1 MKKLYSLIA
10 MLVLIASA
18 HAQNPFFQVVNYR
31 GAFAPAPATPWTD
44 GWTNWDPQNTSYG
57 APTVTV
63 STTITSNTTWT
74 SNNVYLI
81 QGLVYVKNGATLTIQ
96 PGTVIR
102 GDASIPNSSL
112 IITKGSKINAVGTST
127 NPIVFT
133 SSKSEGSRAKG
144 DWGGVIILGKG
155 TLNRPGGTA
164 NIEGIAASTD
174 TEFGGGTS
182 PDNEDNS
189 GNLKYIRIE
198 YGGYVFNTD
207 QEINGLTLGAV
218 GRNTVIDF
226 VQCSFINDDAFEW
239 FGGTVNASHLV
250 AYKCLDDNWDT
261 DNGYSGSVQFCLAVR
276 DPNISDQSSGS
287 TSEGFESDND
297 AAGSSN
303 TPQTTCVFSNVTEI
317 GPFRGSTLSS
327 WPTTFKFRR
336 AARFRRNSGI
346 KLLNSVLTDYPY
358 GVFIDGTACRANL
371 QSGTTVFKNNIVAGC
386 FRASEPGTANTVLD
400 SLYSSSKFKN
410 DSLLNTSGI
419 LISPY
424 DSLSPDFR
432 PEIGSLALSNVNFTD
447 AAFNNRKIIVSA
459 ASSIREVTYR
469 GAFAPAPSIQ
479 WTDGWTEWDPQNKVY
494 PAPTVTVSGTIT
506 SNTTWTSGNTYLI
519 SGLVY
524 VASGVTLTIEAGTV
538 IRGDATVPNSSL
550 IITKNARLI
559 ANGTVNS
566 PIVFTSSKTEG
577 TRAVGDWGGVIILGR
592 ASLNR
597 PGGVANIEGIAAS
610 TSTEFGGGATPNDDD
625 NSGSLKYLRIEFG
638 GYIFNTDQEI
648 NGLTLGAVGRG
659 TTIDYVQCSFINDDA
674 FEWFGGTVNCAHL
687 VSYRCL
693 DDHWDT
699 DNGYNGSVQFCLG
712 VRDPN
717 ISDQSSGSTSEGF
730 ESDND
735 AAGSSNNPQT
745 RALFTNVTEI
755 GPFRGTVQ
763 ANNSWPSTFKF
774 RRAARIRRNT
784 GLRLFNSILM
794 DYPYGVFMDG
804 TAVRANLQSG
814 NTRFKNN
821 LIAGCTFATEPN
833 TVSTVRDSIFG
844 SGTGLF
850 KNDSLATT
858 SGVLVTPYNF
868 TSPDYRPAPSSLAL
882 TGAAFTDAAFNG
894 LIVPCDEVSTPG
906 AIQGAANVIS
916 CTSTTDLTY
925 SISPVVNATN
935 YLWTVPAGVS
945 IVSGQGTNILVVRF
959 STTYVSGG
967 SITVVAKNDCG
978 NTSAASSRVIVKTA
992 IATPTIITGAAN
1004 ACLFIDDVTNYS
1016 TPVISNADS
1025 YLWTIRDT
1033 AVITSGQGT
1042 NTVEV
1047 YFPSAVSRDTIFVA
1061 AKGACF
1067 TTPTKSFPITT
1078 TRPADP
1084 SVLTGLTN
1092 VCSKFNGNAVSD
1104 TVIYRTRKLPNTSQ
1118 YLWTVPANVTI
1129 VGGNGTNSFLT
1140 IDTSLTVTFN
1150 SAFVSGS
1157 ISVFA
1162 VAPCG
1167 QSVRSFSLSISKI
1180 VASSPT
1186 AIQKSFDPSIPAT
1199 TQVCGSP
1206 SENYLIRKVTNA
1218 TGFNWSFASGSF
1230 ATITRLNP
1238 VGPNDTAITVTF
1250 QPGFTRDTLRVASVT
1265 PCSISAFRTI
1275 VLTAPS
1281 APVITATNLVTNVCG
1296 QRKVR
1301 YSVSTPVG
1309 VTGFE
1314 WSFVGNGLSSTAVID
1329 SGTSASRVIV
1339 VRYPSN
1345 AAAAVDDSVRC
1356 QYVSNCGLS
1365 AFGRLK
1371 ITLSALTVPSAP
1383 SITATTL
1390 VSNVCGGRKVRY
1402 SVATTPAATSSSGA
1416 ATGYEWSLVGSGL
1429 SSTAVIDSGTTSS
1442 RVIVVLYPSNAAA
1455 AVSDSVLCRYTSDC
1469 GFSNYARFKNSLS
1482 ALAAPAA
1489 PSITATTLVSNVCG
1503 GRKVRYSV
1511 ATTPAATSS
1520 SGAATGYEW
1529 SLVGS
1534 GLSSTAVIDS
1544 GTTSSRVIVVL
1555 YPSNAAAAVSDSVLC
1570 RYTSD
1575 CGFSNYARFKNSLP
1589 ALAAPAAPASM
1600 TITKIVD
1607 INCGRPRYRFRT
1619 DALVAATT
1627 SAGAATGWD
1636 WQFTGN
1642 LLGNS
1647 SNYIIDSGSLTSQ
1660 IFTVEFQI
1668 PNAADISDSVKVRYS
1683 SLCGSGTW
1691 RPAKLTNTAS
1701 AINPPAAP
1709 ASLTITRIPELIC
1722 GKPRYRYAAPSLST
1736 ASSTTVAGTGWQWEL
1751 FGGGPLVS
1759 AFTIDS
1765 GSVNSRVITVQ
1776 FESPVAATLNSDSVR
1791 VRYTSFCGNGAW
1803 RSARLT
1809 NLLTTTTTPSAPSG
1823 ISSTVVDTTCGGR
1836 VIRYAVSEATSSTSA
1851 LPAGYQWTFVGT
1863 SLHGSLGSTYVI
1875 DSGTVNSRVIRVR
1888 YLSSLAASANDSVR
1902 CAYISA
1908 CGIGSNARLRVPI
1921 TTSCTPQT
1929 TKIQSPMTSNT
1940 KIGLSDVQIQVY
1952 PNPSNSFFNLQ
1963 VITAGHEPVYVRVLD
1978 VQGRFI
1984 RSFMVAPNNTHQIGD
1999 NLKQGT
2005 YLFEIKQG
2013 DIQKAIKVVKF

>member
-1 MKKLYSLIA
+1 MKKFLSLFA
-10 MLVLIASA
+10 MMLLLGVA
-18 HAQNPFFQVVNYR
+18 HAQNPFFQVVDYR
-31 GAFAPAPATPWTD
+31 GAFAPAPTTPWTD

-63 STTITSNTTWT
+63 STAITSNTTWT

-102 GDASIPNSSL
+102 GDASVPNSSL

-133 SSKSEGSRAKG
+133 SSNSEGSRAKG

-261 DNGYSGSVQFCLAVR
+261 DNGYSGSVQFCLGVR

-410 DSLLNTSGI
+410 DSLLNTTGI

-638 GYIFNTDQEI
+638 GYVFNTDQEI

-814 NTRFKNN
+814 TTRFKNN

-868 TSPDYRPAPSSLAL
+868 TSPDYRPATASLAL

-894 LIVPCDEVSTPG
+894 LIVPCDEVNTPG

-916 CTSTTDLTY
+916 CTSTTNITY
-925 SISPVVNATN
+925 SIASVVNATN
-935 YLWTVPAGVS
+935 YLWTVPAGVT
-945 IVSGQGTNILVVRF
+945 IVSGQGTNTLVVRF
-959 STTYVSGG
+959 ATTYISGG
-967 SITVVAKNDCG
+967 ILSVVAKNDCG
-978 NTSAASSRVIVKTA
+978 NTSIASTKTILKTT
-992 IATPTIITGAAN
+992 IATPSLVSGPAN
-1004 ACLFIDDVTNYS
+1004 ACLYLDDVAIYT
-1016 TPVISNADS
+1016 TPQVSNVDS
-1025 YLWTIRDT
+1025 YLWSVRDT
-1033 AVITSGQGT
+1033 ATITSGQGT
-1042 NTVEV
+1042 NTIEV
-1047 YFPSAVSRDTIFVA
+1047 YFPVAVNRDTISVV

-1067 TTPTKSFPITT
+1067 TSAAKVLSITT
-1078 TRPADP
+1078 TRPGNP
-1084 SVLTGLTN
+1084 SVLTGSVD
-1092 VCSKFNGNAVSD
+1092 VCAKIGANNVSD
-1104 TVIYRTRKLPNTSQ
+1104 TVIYKTRILANTSA
-1118 YLWTVPANVTI
+1118 YRWTVPANVNI
-1129 VGGNGTNSFLT
+1129 VGGNGSNT
-1140 IDTSLTVTFN
+1140 ITTSDTALVVTFN
-1150 SAFVSGS
+1150 SAFVSGN
-1157 ISVFA
+1157 ISVQAF
-1162 VAPCG
+1162 APCG
-1167 QSVRSFSLSISKI
+1167 LSLSSKSLTVYKR
-1180 VASSPT
+1180 VAATPSTVAETFNGT
-1186 AIQKSFDPSIPAT
+1186 AAAIPAKT
-1199 TQVCGSP
+1199 SVCGLTTAT
-1206 SENYLIRKVTNA
+1206 YRIRKVTYA
-1218 TGFNWSFASGSF
+1218 TAYTWSMRNGSL
-1230 ATITRLNP
+1230 ATITSLN
-1238 VGPNDTAITVTF
+1238 GAGANDTAVTVTF
-1250 QPGFTRDTLRVASVT
+1250 LSGYTRDTLQVQSIT
-1265 PCSISAFRTI
+1265 PCSISAAKIT
-1275 VLTAPS
+1275 VLSAILAPPAVS
-1281 APVITATNLVTNVCG
+1281 NITASTGNTTPCIGDV
-1296 QRKVR
+1296 
-1301 YSVSTPVG
+1301 VSYTA
-1309 VTGFE
+1309 
-1314 WSFVGNGLSSTAVID
+1314 SSLAPTTSQSAVAVYRWTRPNFTTI
-1329 SGTSASRVIV
+1329 TSAS
-1339 VRYPSN
+1339 
-1345 AAAAVDDSVRC
+1345 ADS
-1356 QYVSNCGLS
+1356 ST
-1365 AFGRLK
+1365 
-1371 ITLSALTVPSAP
+1371 ITLSF
-1383 SITATTL
+1383 
-1390 VSNVCGGRKVRY
+1390 N
-1402 SVATTPAATSSSGA
+1402 
-1416 ATGYEWSLVGSGL
+1416 TG
-1429 SSTAVIDSGTTSS
+1429 
-1442 RVIVVLYPSNAAA
+1442 
-1455 AVSDSVLCRYTSDC
+1455 
-1469 GFSNYARFKNSLS
+1469 
-1482 ALAAPAA
+1482 
-1489 PSITATTLVSNVCG
+1489 
-1503 GRKVRYSV
+1503 
-1511 ATTPAATSS
+1511 
-1520 SGAATGYEW
+1520 
-1529 SLVGS
+1529 
-1534 GLSSTAVIDS
+1534 
-1544 GTTSSRVIVVL
+1544 
-1555 YPSNAAAAVSDSVLC
+1555 
-1570 RYTSD
+1570 
-1575 CGFSNYARFKNSLP
+1575 
-1589 ALAAPAAPASM
+1589 
-1600 TITKIVD
+1600 
-1607 INCGRPRYRFRT
+1607 
-1619 DALVAATT
+1619 
-1627 SAGAATGWD
+1627 
-1636 WQFTGN
+1636 FTGGN
-1642 LLGNS
+1642 L
-1647 SNYIIDSGSLTSQ
+1647 I
-1660 IFTVEFQI
+1660 
-1668 PNAADISDSVKVRYS
+1668 
-1683 SLCGSGTW
+1683 
-1691 RPAKLTNTAS
+1691 AS
-1701 AINPPAAP
+1701 
-1709 ASLTITRIPELIC
+1709 TR
-1722 GKPRYRYAAPSLST
+1722 
-1736 ASSTTVAGTGWQWEL
+1736 
-1751 FGGGPLVS
+1751 
-1759 AFTIDS
+1759 
-1765 GSVNSRVITVQ
+1765 
-1776 FESPVAATLNSDSVR
+1776 
-1791 VRYTSFCGNGAW
+1791 
-1803 RSARLT
+1803 
-1809 NLLTTTTTPSAPSG
+1809 
-1823 ISSTVVDTTCGGR
+1823 
-1836 VIRYAVSEATSSTSA
+1836 
-1851 LPAGYQWTFVGT
+1851 
-1863 SLHGSLGSTYVI
+1863 
-1875 DSGTVNSRVIRVR
+1875 
-1888 YLSSLAASANDSVR
+1888 
-1902 CAYISA
+1902 SA
-1908 CGIGSNARLRVPI
+1908 CGISGSSRTLALQYLPPTPTSITSSTASYNFCWGSQATFTAVVPVPSSSQRAASVYRWTIPNNSVIIAAAADSSSI
-1921 TTSCTPQT
+1921 TLQFNTGYTGGNLIVRGQT
-1929 TKIQSPMTSNT
+1929 LCGAQGSTKTQALTRTGCPTGTRNLYT
-1940 KIGLSDVQIQVY
+1940 KGENMINIKADVF
-1952 PNPSNSFFNLQ
+1952 PNPNKGSFTVMIQTGIIENVKANIQIVDMMGRVVNQFNAINNNGVILQKVADEKLVNGVYNIKYTVGSITNSIKM
-1963 VITAGHEPVYVRVLD
+1963 VI
-1978 VQGRFI
+1978 
-1984 RSFMVAPNNTHQIGD
+1984 N
-1999 NLKQGT
+1999 K
-2005 YLFEIKQG
+2005 
-2013 DIQKAIKVVKF
+2013 